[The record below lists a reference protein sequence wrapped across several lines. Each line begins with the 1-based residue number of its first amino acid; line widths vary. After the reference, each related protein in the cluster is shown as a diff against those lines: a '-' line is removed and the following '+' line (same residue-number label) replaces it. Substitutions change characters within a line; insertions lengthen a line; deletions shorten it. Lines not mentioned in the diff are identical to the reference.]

1 MSQVHFLDLFLGY
14 EPPEAIRPAV
24 EALTLDHAD
33 LDREARTISL
43 YLTSD
48 CYLPEQSLEGMASEL
63 ESRYGLKRLALSVQY
78 PPEALA
84 TFDYHDLYRV
94 FVKCYSPSAAI
105 LAGANYVLEGETLT
119 IHLRANGKN
128 ELLSHL
134 PRAER
139 FLEERFGV
147 HISIAV
153 EAHSSL
159 EGKALFE
166 ETYPDVKVYVDYEIP
181 YFIVSAGN
189 CLTKEE
195 AIMLKGRV
203 SATFPKA
210 FLKQLKREK
219 SPISNL
225 LDQ

>member
-1 MSQVHFLDLFLGY
+1 MRRLLFLM
-14 EPPEAIRPAV
+14 PILLCAAV
-24 EALTLDHAD
+24 SAHT
-33 LDREARTISL
+33 
-43 YLTSD
+43 
-48 CYLPEQSLEGMASEL
+48 QSLDAF
-63 ESRYGLKRLALSVQY
+63 KQRLAE
-78 PPEALA
+78 PTPGA
-84 TFDYHDLYRV
+84 TLFNRAQVTVGQRLYFEGFHRV
-94 FVKCYSPSAAI
+94 CVFSDNGPAARD
-105 LAGANYVLEGETLT
+105 GAF
-119 IHLRANGKN
+119 A
-128 ELLSHL
+128 
-134 PRAER
+134 A
-139 FLEERFGV
+139 
-147 HISIAV
+147 
-153 EAHSSL
+153 
-159 EGKALFE
+159 KALFE

>member
-1 MSQVHFLDLFLGY
+1 MAMDLNAKAAY
-14 EPPEAIRPAV
+14 IRGMMKGMEFDPTTQEGKIIVAMM
-24 EALTLDHAD
+24 D
-33 LDREARTISL
+33 L
-43 YLTSD
+43 
-48 CYLPEQSLEGMASEL
+48 
-63 ESRYGLKRLALSVQY
+63 
-78 PPEALA
+78 
-84 TFDYHDLYRV
+84 
-94 FVKCYSPSAAI
+94 
-105 LAGANYVLEGETLT
+105 
-119 IHLRANGKN
+119 
-128 ELLSHL
+128 
-134 PRAER
+134 
-139 FLEERFGV
+139 LEEMAAQVTEHDDAAR
-147 HISIAV
+147 AV
-153 EAHSSL
+153 ADAARAGQRL
-159 EGKALFE
+159 YFEGFHRVCVFSDNGPAARDGAFAAKALFE

>member
-1 MSQVHFLDLFLGY
+1 MRRLLFLM
-14 EPPEAIRPAV
+14 PILLCAAV
-24 EALTLDHAD
+24 SAHA
-33 LDREARTISL
+33 
-43 YLTSD
+43 
-48 CYLPEQSLEGMASEL
+48 QSLDAF
-63 ESRYGLKRLALSVQY
+63 KQRLAE
-78 PPEALA
+78 PTPGA
-84 TFDYHDLYRV
+84 TLFNRAQVTVTEVADAARAGQRLYFEGFHRV
-94 FVKCYSPSAAI
+94 CVFSDNGPAARD
-105 LAGANYVLEGETLT
+105 GAF
-119 IHLRANGKN
+119 A
-128 ELLSHL
+128 
-134 PRAER
+134 A
-139 FLEERFGV
+139 
-147 HISIAV
+147 
-153 EAHSSL
+153 
-159 EGKALFE
+159 KALFE

>member
-1 MSQVHFLDLFLGY
+1 MRGRFRARAVARRLQAASGGTHARGDAQVTVTEHDDAARAVADAARAGQRLYFEGFHRVCVFSDNG
-14 EPPEAIRPAV
+14 PA
-24 EALTLDHAD
+24 
-33 LDREARTISL
+33 AR
-43 YLTSD
+43 D
-48 CYLPEQSLEGMASEL
+48 GA
-63 ESRYGLKRLALSVQY
+63 
-78 PPEALA
+78 
-84 TFDYHDLYRV
+84 F
-94 FVKCYSPSAAI
+94 AA
-105 LAGANYVLEGETLT
+105 
-119 IHLRANGKN
+119 
-128 ELLSHL
+128 
-134 PRAER
+134 
-139 FLEERFGV
+139 
-147 HISIAV
+147 
-153 EAHSSL
+153 
-159 EGKALFE
+159 KALFE

>member
-1 MSQVHFLDLFLGY
+1 MRRLLFLM
-14 EPPEAIRPAV
+14 PILLCAAV
-24 EALTLDHAD
+24 SAHA
-33 LDREARTISL
+33 
-43 YLTSD
+43 
-48 CYLPEQSLEGMASEL
+48 QSLDAF
-63 ESRYGLKRLALSVQY
+63 KQRLAEPS
-78 PPEALA
+78 PGA
-84 TFDYHDLYRV
+84 TLFNRAQVTVTEHDDAARAVARLYFEGFHRV
-94 FVKCYSPSAAI
+94 CVFSDNGPAARD
-105 LAGANYVLEGETLT
+105 GAF
-119 IHLRANGKN
+119 A
-128 ELLSHL
+128 
-134 PRAER
+134 A
-139 FLEERFGV
+139 
-147 HISIAV
+147 
-153 EAHSSL
+153 
-159 EGKALFE
+159 KALFE

>member
-1 MSQVHFLDLFLGY
+1 MRRLLFLM
-14 EPPEAIRPAV
+14 PILLCAADS
-24 EALTLDHAD
+24 AHA
-33 LDREARTISL
+33 
-43 YLTSD
+43 
-48 CYLPEQSLEGMASEL
+48 QSLDAF
-63 ESRYGLKRLALSVQY
+63 KQRLAE
-78 PPEALA
+78 PTPE
-84 TFDYHDLYRV
+84 HDDAARAVADAARAGQRLYFEGFHRV
-94 FVKCYSPSAAI
+94 CVFSDNGPAARD
-105 LAGANYVLEGETLT
+105 GAF
-119 IHLRANGKN
+119 A
-128 ELLSHL
+128 
-134 PRAER
+134 A
-139 FLEERFGV
+139 
-147 HISIAV
+147 
-153 EAHSSL
+153 
-159 EGKALFE
+159 KALFE